1 MGLVGAWWGRDQST
15 GEVSWCCTQP
25 VRSAWPWLLLFFCF
39 PLPAQAVFQLASDGA
54 VGARALQI
62 AVAEEAEGTRW
73 TVSAQ
78 LEGSA
83 RMVGL
88 LYLLPGT
95 LTDAQL
101 DDPRALATL
110 EERSAPTLQIF
121 EAADPCAD
129 RPPVERRQRLVD
141 PPAYTPG
148 TFQLERQHP
157 KSAEE
162 LIARLA
168 RDKLGLSPDA
178 AQRAFQHGAKG
189 GALVLL
195 TGPLEGKTA
204 GIWTPPVTFRFNAKA
219 LELPLGV
226 AASATMIGRTLRV
239 TLYTAAIGSA
249 SWVPLNQ
256 KVVDLPSGFNVPE
269 LALAERNDLVRRVG
283 DQAAR
288 RERSPVILRIATH
301 KEGGPPGA
309 VGRYELQ
316 IGRRAET
323 LRLKF
328 APDPKVLAFL
338 PEWAVHQFWRGP
350 MACPVAER
358 YRIGA
363 TVQLH
368 SELRTYATL
377 TGRPFAEVL
386 AESGRQGYGPLQ

>member
-1 MGLVGAWWGRDQST
+1 M
-15 GEVSWCCTQP
+15 
-25 VRSAWPWLLLFFCF
+25 VRSAWPWLLLFCFC
-39 PLPAQAVFQLASDGA
+39 PRPALAVFLLASDGA

-62 AVAEEAEGTRW
+62 AVAEAPEGIRW

-83 RMVGL
+83 RSVGL
-88 LYLLPGT
+88 LFLLPGAV
-95 LTDAQL
+95 TDAQL
-101 DDPRALATL
+101 DEPQTLATL
-110 EERSAPTLQIF
+110 EERTAPTLQIF

-141 PPAYTPG
+141 PPAYVPG
-148 TFQLERQHP
+148 AFQVERQHP

-168 RDKLGLSPDA
+168 REKLALPSDA
-178 AQRAFQHGAKG
+178 AERAFQHGAKG

-204 GIWTPPVTFRFNAKA
+204 GIWTPPVTFRFNTKT

-239 TLYTAAIGSA
+239 TLYTAALGPA
-249 SWVPLNQ
+249 SLVPLGQ

-283 DQAAR
+283 DQATR

-309 VGRYELQ
+309 VGRYEFQ
-316 IGRRAET
+316 VGRRAEA
-323 LRLKF
+323 LRLTL
-328 APDPKVLAFL
+328 APDPKVLAFG
-338 PEWAVHQFWRGP
+338 PEWAVHQLWRGP
-350 MACPVAER
+350 MACPIAER
-358 YRIGA
+358 YRTGA
-363 TVQLH
+363 TLQFH
-368 SELRTYATL
+368 ADLRTYATL
-377 TGRPFAEVL
+377 TGRPIAQVL
-386 AESGRQGYGPLQ
+386 AESRRHGYSPLQ